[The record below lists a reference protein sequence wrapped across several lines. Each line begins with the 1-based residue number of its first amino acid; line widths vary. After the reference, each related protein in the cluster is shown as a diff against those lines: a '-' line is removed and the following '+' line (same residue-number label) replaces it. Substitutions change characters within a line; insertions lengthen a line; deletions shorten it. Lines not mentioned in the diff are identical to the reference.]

1 MDTRLIKCR
10 ATEKCSCWNSIIS
23 PIYCNFER
31 LSICGS
37 YKLVTQIDIFSN
49 SFIENFLMEKVL

>member
-37 YKLVTQIDIFSN
+37 YKDIFSN